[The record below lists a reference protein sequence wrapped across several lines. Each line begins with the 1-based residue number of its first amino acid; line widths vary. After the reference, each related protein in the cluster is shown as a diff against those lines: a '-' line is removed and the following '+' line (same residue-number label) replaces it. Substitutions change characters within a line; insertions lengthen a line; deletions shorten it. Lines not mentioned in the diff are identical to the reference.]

1 MTEPSTQ
8 NFGGAERSHATDT
21 VRPQSNSTMAGT
33 VSADVR
39 GRGQELNALQV
50 WIEISVFDHWGP
62 KPHGIPRVTQNIF
75 IESLRRPHLRYF
87 YYHPIRERFVVV
99 EDPAYFLALAR
110 GERVFNPLEL
120 PDGSMFADALSD
132 GARGLFSAV
141 GWDHPGYFEQLCALR
156 RRCPGLMVQFVV
168 YDLIAIK
175 YPHFFTREFG
185 GRVQDFLRL
194 LPLVCDRFM
203 CISHSTASDV
213 RALLKED
220 ADTRVISIGG
230 DVDNVDARGTDT
242 RPTAAYPFVL
252 CVGTLEVRKNHLLL
266 YYVWRKLA
274 QHLGLSCPKLVL
286 VGRPGWLSGDVVYLL
301 LNDPLT
307 AHLVEIRHDVS
318 NHELVTLFK
327 DCLFTVFPSF
337 YEGWGLPAWE
347 SLFYGKVCAT
357 SNTASLPEINPFP
370 QLMFDPYD
378 HNQAFD
384 VIRML
389 IEEPDTLARY
399 ETQIPLTFRSR
410 TWRAC
415 FDELYQQMVA

>member
-1 MTEPSTQ
+1 M
-8 NFGGAERSHATDT
+8 D
-21 VRPQSNSTMAGT
+21 
-33 VSADVR
+33 
-39 GRGQELNALQV
+39 ALPV

-75 IESLRRPHLRYF
+75 IESLGKPGVRYF
-87 YYHPIRERFVVV
+87 YYHPTRERFIVV
-99 EDPAYFLALAR
+99 EDPTYFIAVAR
-110 GERVFNPLEL
+110 GERAFDLVEL
-120 PDGSMFADALSD
+120 PDGPMFADALAP

-141 GWDHPGYFEQLCALR
+141 GWDHPGYFGQLSALR
-156 RRCPGLMVQFVV
+156 RRHPWFMVQFVI

-175 YPHFFTREFG
+175 YPQFFTREFG
-185 GRVQDFLRL
+185 GRVQDFLRS

-203 CISHSTASDV
+203 CISQSTASDV
-213 RALLKED
+213 RELLKED
-220 ADTRVISIGG
+220 ADTRVILIGG
-230 DVDNVDARGTDT
+230 DIDNTSVALTDSSSRVARQ
-242 RPTAAYPFVL
+242 FVL
-252 CVGTLEVRKNHLLL
+252 CVGTLEIRKNHVLL

-274 QHLGLSCPKLVL
+274 EHLGPSCPKLVL
-286 VGRPGWLSGDVVYLL
+286 VGRPGWLSRDVAYLF

-307 AHLVEIRHDVS
+307 ADLVEIRHDVS
-318 NHELVTLFK
+318 NRELVTLFR
-327 DCLFTVFPSF
+327 DCLFSVFPSF

-378 HNQAFD
+378 HKQAFD

-399 ETQIPLTFRSR
+399 EAQIPLMFPRR
-410 TWRAC
+410 TWEAC
-415 FDELYQQMVA
+415 FDEMYRQILA